1 MKRDININQGTEAE
15 YIRRQDQQFKKIQNY
30 KSKIGIL
37 EKSLQQI
44 VGDFE
49 KEKDWVRYQHESIIK
64 EQR

>member
-49 KEKDWVRYQHESIIK
+49 KEKEWVRYQHESIIK

>member
-1 MKRDININQGTEAE
+1 LKRDININQGTEAE

-49 KEKDWVRYQHESIIK
+49 KEKEWVRYQHESIIK